1 MRSCPVRYHLVP
13 RDVAAKRQ
21 INEDWGSLTW
31 FAGKALGNSQGLT
44 FGRVVIE
51 PGKANPR
58 HAHPNCDE
66 VLYLLSGRLEHSVG
80 DEKVMV
86 TPGDTLIVRAGCAH
100 NAVNVGDVDAD
111 MIVAYSSGD
120 RQFQLEK

>member
-1 MRSCPVRYHLVP
+1 MGYHLVP

-31 FAGKALGNSQGLT
+31 IAGKALGNSQGLT
-44 FGRVVIE
+44 FGRVVIK

-66 VLYLLSGRLEHSVG
+66 VLHLLTGRLEHSIG
-80 DEKVMV
+80 DDKVAMNA
-86 TPGDTLIVRAGCAH
+86 GDTLIVPAGCVH
-100 NAVNVGDVDAD
+100 NAANPGPGDAE
-111 MIVAYSSGD
+111 MIVAYSSGE
-120 RQFQLEK
+120 RQFQPER